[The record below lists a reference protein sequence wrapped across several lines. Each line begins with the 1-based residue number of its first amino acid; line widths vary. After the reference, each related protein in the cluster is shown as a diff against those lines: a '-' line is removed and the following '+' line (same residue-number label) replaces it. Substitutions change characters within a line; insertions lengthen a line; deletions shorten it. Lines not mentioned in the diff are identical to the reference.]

1 MSSLLLLTGILLRS
15 ANADNLVWKV
25 ISDRSA
31 LCNDHTPAGYFMA
44 RGRSPEHWI
53 VFLESGGG
61 CYSPDTCNKRYFSAS
76 VRTRLRR
83 SGTPSIGP
91 LVNYDVFEA
100 QRTVMSLNEPLNSFV
115 SPLVTSI
122 LTFVNTSY
130 FKTGISV
137 RGQGILDDNCNINP
151 TFCNHT
157 RVVVPYCSSDLWLAN
172 SPSVSCNISTDL
184 YDRCYGNDYDSCTSI
199 GKSYFTEC
207 FLNSSDQLPFVF
219 RGQTIYRGALRQL
232 LNEGLTNSSTLTL
245 VGSSAGGVGVI
256 NHANWTLQLLRNST
270 RGANLSVIADS
281 AWFINFQDSVKSL
294 FVGIADGESTA
305 QNGVFSIMKATDTTN
320 VTCGDMSRGS
330 PCCFSAFC
338 MLSTPQYYP
347 LKDVPTFVIFGLY
360 DVYLL
365 ANSLIG
371 LSTTEVG
378 RSKNAGAGLAVRF
391 LQTVSEYGGAMNGSL
406 SVISDGVEKL
416 SYYVTECFQ
425 HIYLVTSTLWGEGNL
440 LGSQAVDVSVSFE
453 AFRFVMLGKCGPL
466 ARSGH
471 SLVNRMLERLNV

>member
-1 MSSLLLLTGILLRS
+1 M
-15 ANADNLVWKV
+15 
-25 ISDRSA
+25 
-31 LCNDHTPAGYFMA
+31 
-44 RGRSPEHWI
+44 
-53 VFLESGGG
+53 
-61 CYSPDTCNKRYFSAS
+61 
-76 VRTRLRR
+76 
-83 SGTPSIGP
+83 
-91 LVNYDVFEA
+91 
-100 QRTVMSLNEPLNSFV
+100 
-115 SPLVTSI
+115 
-122 LTFVNTSY
+122 
-130 FKTGISV
+130 
-137 RGQGILDDNCNINP
+137 
-151 TFCNHT
+151 
-157 RVVVPYCSSDLWLAN
+157 
-172 SPSVSCNISTDL
+172 
-184 YDRCYGNDYDSCTSI
+184 
-199 GKSYFTEC
+199 
-207 FLNSSDQLPFVF
+207 
-219 RGQTIYRGALRQL
+219 
-232 LNEGLTNSSTLTL
+232 
-245 VGSSAGGVGVI
+245 I
-256 NHANWTLQLLRNST
+256 NHANWTLHLLRNST

-338 MLSTPQYYP
+338 MLGTPQYYP

-371 LSTTEVG
+371 LNTTEVG

-440 LGSQAVDVSVSFE
+440 LGSQAVDVSVSFG

-471 SLVNRMLERLNV
+471 SLVNRMLERLNI